1 MRMKKLPPFLFL
13 LLLSISSCK
22 KDEFTVDCLPPNLQN
37 GVLAFYPFNNGSLN
51 DESPNNHNL
60 LNTTSADT
68 TSDRFGNS
76 NCAYVFDNHLG
87 PTEFL
92 TTTNTSFLNHLAS
105 FSISVW
111 YEALDTSI
119 QGVYLEGLV
128 GRGFG
133 PAHCPDRIG
142 EWSVGIYDG
151 RRPVF
156 GHNNSVWANAGS
168 PPQINYWHHVVAV
181 KSNDTFTIYQN
192 GIQYGQ
198 DTGNAECTPPLQL
211 AQDIGDLFIGNRFTG
226 KIDDILIYNREL
238 TVSEIG
244 ELFNLES
251 CCK

>member
-1 MRMKKLPPFLFL
+1 MNKLTTFLFFL
-13 LLLSISSCK
+13 ILSITCCK
-22 KDEFTVDCLPPNLQN
+22 KDEFTVDCLPANLQN
-37 GVLAFYPFNNGSLN
+37 GVIAFYPFNNGSLS
-51 DESPNNHNL
+51 DESPNSNNL
-60 LNTTSADT
+60 INTTSAAQT
-68 TSDRFGNS
+68 TDRHGNPT
-76 NCAYVFDNHLG
+76 CAYVFDNHLG

-92 TTTNTSFLNHLAS
+92 TRANPSFLNNLAA

-142 EWSVGIYDG
+142 EWSVGIFDG

-156 GHNNSVWANAGS
+156 GHNNSVWAGAAS
-168 PPQINYWHHVVAV
+168 PPNINYWHHVVAV
-181 KSNDTFTIYQN
+181 KNNDTYKIYQN
-192 GIQYGQ
+192 GVLYGQ
-198 DTGNAECTPPLQL
+198 VTGSGGCLPPFEL
-211 AQDIGDLFIGNRFTG
+211 AQDEGDLFIGNRFTG

-238 TVSEIG
+238 KETEI
-244 ELFNLES
+244 LDLYNLES